1 MYSTSVRASNS
12 IFEPIACRINCFSRR
27 IFPGYYSLLISNS
40 PFIMKSIQ
48 FCVHLS
54 FGICAP
60 LGRFL
65 CKRMFSLTLGH
76 PVQLV
81 YCMQNKSFGMSF
93 MRELLSSGNKD
104 KFFCGKRNSFFH
116 LCLSRKLSYLYSL
129 IKA

>member
-1 MYSTSVRASNS
+1 
-12 IFEPIACRINCFSRR
+12 
-27 IFPGYYSLLISNS
+27 
-40 PFIMKSIQ
+40 MKSIQ

-65 CKRMFSLTLGH
+65 YTRMFSLTLGH

-81 YCMQNKSFGMSF
+81 YCMQNESFGMSF

-104 KFFCGKRNSFFH
+104 KFFAENGTFSFI
-116 LCLSRKLSYLYSL
+116 YV
-129 IKA
+129 

>member
-1 MYSTSVRASNS
+1 
-12 IFEPIACRINCFSRR
+12 
-27 IFPGYYSLLISNS
+27 
-40 PFIMKSIQ
+40 MKSIQ

-65 CKRMFSLTLGH
+65 YTRMFSLTLGH

-81 YCMQNKSFGMSF
+81 YCMQNESFGMSF

-104 KFFCGKRNSFFH
+104 KFFCGKRNFFFH
-116 LCLSRKLSYLYSL
+116 LCLSRKLTAPL
-129 IKA
+129 